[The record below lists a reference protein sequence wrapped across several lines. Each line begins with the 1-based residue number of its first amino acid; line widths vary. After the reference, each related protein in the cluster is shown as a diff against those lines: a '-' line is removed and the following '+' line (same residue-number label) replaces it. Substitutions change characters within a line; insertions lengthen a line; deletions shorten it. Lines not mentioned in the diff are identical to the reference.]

1 MTAVPTPATPATTNA
16 SPAAAAPA
24 TPPPPLWPN
33 GFSLPFIAVTG
44 DFGSGK
50 TLFGLMI
57 DPARCVHFD
66 FEKSAETYQQGL
78 QFTRIDMQQRAREK
92 YGNTRLRPI
101 DLFKMFREIYTSL
114 PPGRFR
120 VAVVDDVSSLEEGLV
135 EYVRANPA
143 EFGYTAGQFAKSE
156 AMVWAAVKS
165 HYKALL
171 LGNGIETVVLVCHQ
185 RQQFVAGK
193 PTGRR
198 EPKGKETVMEL
209 SSLFLELDRKPDD
222 KGRTPT
228 APNATCLK
236 NRLSVFVLNPQTGE
250 MEPRPVLPPRMS
262 ACSPAKIRAYMQTP
276 PDYSK
281 LKADERPVAPPNMT
295 DDERAQLA
303 AQTAADMLATEQAK
317 AANLLTVAQIRAQT
331 NPTPA
336 QVPQATTPLNSDQSG
351 AIAAARATQAKVEAA
366 WANQQAQQRT
376 AEVHAQQQQQQQP
389 QQPQPQ
395 PAQPQPA
402 QPQPAQPA
410 PQAATPTPEPPPFDV
425 PGDTLDSS
433 ATAVTMIDDAQFAE
447 IARLVKDVLQMPPQA
462 WQANLAKR
470 RHPQT
475 GQPCAKARDLSYA
488 DADDLIGKLQQL
500 ARKQADAAR
509 LTAWANDA
517 TAQPQAQPQP
527 QPLPQ
532 QTAPGGGAT
541 GGFPPSN

>member
-1 MTAVPTPATPATTNA
+1 
-16 SPAAAAPA
+16 
-24 TPPPPLWPN
+24 
-33 GFSLPFIAVTG
+33 
-44 DFGSGK
+44 
-50 TLFGLMI
+50 LMI
-57 DPARCVHFD
+57 DPSRCVHFD

-78 QFTRIDMQQRAREK
+78 QFTRIDMQQWAREK

-101 DLFKMFREIYTSL
+101 DLFKMFREIYTTQL

-120 VAVVDDVSSLEEGLV
+120 VAVIDDVSSLEEGLV

-156 AMVWAAVKS
+156 AMVWGAVKS

-171 LGNGIETVVLVCHQ
+171 LANGIETVVLVCHQ
-185 RQQFVAGK
+185 RNQFVGGK
-193 PTGRR
+193 PTGRK
-198 EPKGKETVMEL
+198 EAKGKETVLEL
-209 SSLFLELDRKPDD
+209 ASLFLELDRRPDD
-222 KGRTPT
+222 KGKTPT

-236 NRLSVFVLNPQTGE
+236 NRLSVFVPNSQTGE

-262 ACSPAKIRAYMQTP
+262 ACSPAKIRAYMQSP

-281 LKADERPVAPPNMT
+281 LKADERPVAPAAMT

-317 AANLLTVAQIRAQT
+317 AANLSVVAQMRAQT

-336 QVPQATTPLNSDQSG
+336 QVSQATTPPNSDQSG
-351 AIAAARATQAKVEAA
+351 AIAAARATEAKMQAA
-366 WANQQAQQRT
+366 WAQQQAQQRT
-376 AEVHAQQQQQQQP
+376 AEVHAQQP
-389 QQPQPQ
+389 QPQPQ
-395 PAQPQPA
+395 PAQPQP
-402 QPQPAQPA
+402 QPQPA
-410 PQAATPTPEPPPFDV
+410 PQAATPTPETPPFDL
-425 PGDTLDSS
+425 PGDTLDTS
-433 ATAVTMIDDAQFAE
+433 ATAVAMISDAQFGE
-447 IARLVKDVLQMPPQA
+447 IARLVKEVLQMPVQA

-488 DADDLIGKLQQL
+488 DADDLIGKLHQL
-500 ARKQADAAR
+500 ARKQAEAAQ

-517 TAQPQAQPQP
+517 TAQPQAQPHP

-541 GGFPPSN
+541 GGFLASN

>member
-1 MTAVPTPATPATTNA
+1 MTAVPTPATTNA
-16 SPAAAAPA
+16 S
-24 TPPPPLWPN
+24 PPPPLWPN

-57 DPARCVHFD
+57 DPSRCVHFD

-78 QFTRIDMQQRAREK
+78 QFTRVDMQQRAREK
-92 YGNTRLRPI
+92 YGNARLRPI

-171 LGNGIETVVLVCHQ
+171 LANGIETVVLVCHQ

-236 NRLSVFVLNPQTGE
+236 NRLSVFTLNPQTGE

-262 ACSPAKIRAYMQTP
+262 ACSPAKIRAYMQAP

-281 LKADERPVAPPNMT
+281 LKADERPVAPAAMT

-317 AANLLTVAQIRAQT
+317 GANLLAVAQIRAQA
-331 NPTPA
+331 NPA
-336 QVPQATTPLNSDQSG
+336 QVPQATTPPNSDQSG
-351 AIAAARATQAKVEAA
+351 AIAAARATEAKVQAA

-376 AEVHAQQQQQQQP
+376 AEVHAQQQQ
-389 QQPQPQ
+389 PQ
-395 PAQPQPA
+395 PAQPQP
-402 QPQPAQPA
+402 QPTHQPAPATQPQPA
-410 PQAATPTPEPPPFDV
+410 PQAATPTPEPPPFDA
-425 PGDTLDSS
+425 PGDTLDTS
-433 ATAVTMIDDAQFAE
+433 ATAVAMIDDAQFAE
-447 IARLVKDVLQMPPQA
+447 IARLVKEVLQMPPQA
-462 WQANLAKR
+462 WQTNLAKR

-488 DADDLIGKLQQL
+488 DADDLIGKLHQL
-500 ARKQADAAR
+500 ARKQSDAAQ

-517 TAQPQAQPQP
+517 TAQPQAQPYP

-541 GGFPPSN
+541 GGFPASN

>member
-1 MTAVPTPATPATTNA
+1 MTAVPTPATTNA

-57 DPARCVHFD
+57 DPTRCVHFD

-92 YGNTRLRPI
+92 YGNSRLRPI

-156 AMVWAAVKS
+156 AMVWGAVKS

-185 RQQFVAGK
+185 RNQFVGGK
-193 PTGRR
+193 PTGRK
-198 EPKGKETVMEL
+198 EAKGKETVLEL
-209 SSLFLELDRKPDD
+209 ASLFVELDRRPDD
-222 KGRTPT
+222 KGKTPT
-228 APNATCLK
+228 APNAVCLK

-262 ACSPAKIRAYMQTP
+262 ACSPAKIRAYMQAP
-276 PDYSK
+276 PDYGK
-281 LKADERPVAPPNMT
+281 LKADERPVAPAAMT
-295 DDERAQLA
+295 DDDRAQLA
-303 AQTAADMLATEQAK
+303 AQTAADMLATEQTK
-317 AANLLTVAQIRAQT
+317 AANLLVVAQMRAQT

-336 QVPQATTPLNSDQSG
+336 PQATTPPNSDQSG
-351 AIAAARATQAKVEAA
+351 AIAAARATEAKVQAA
-366 WANQQAQQRT
+366 WAQQQAQQRT
-376 AEVHAQQQQQQQP
+376 AEVHAQQQQEQQQP
-389 QQPQPQ
+389 QPGQPQPQ
-395 PAQPQPA
+395 PQPQPTH
-402 QPQPAQPA
+402 QPAPATQPQPA

-425 PGDTLDSS
+425 PGDTLDTS
-433 ATAVTMIDDAQFAE
+433 ANAVAMISDAQFAE
-447 IARLVKDVLQMPPQA
+447 IARLVKEVLQMPPQA

-475 GQPCAKARDLSYA
+475 GQPCAKARDLSHA

-500 ARKQADAAR
+500 ARKQADSAR

-517 TAQPQAQPQP
+517 TAQPQ
-527 QPLPQ
+527 

-541 GGFPPSN
+541 GGFPASN

>member
-1 MTAVPTPATPATTNA
+1 MTAVLPPANTNA
-16 SPAAAAPA
+16 SPAAGAPA
-24 TPPPPLWPN
+24 APPPPLWPN

-57 DPARCVHFD
+57 DPSRCVHFD

-78 QFTRIDMQQRAREK
+78 QFTRVDMQQRAREK

-101 DLFKMFREIYTSL
+101 DLFKLFREIYTTQL

-120 VAVVDDVSSLEEGLV
+120 VAVIDDVSSLEEGLV

-143 EFGYTAGQFAKSE
+143 EFGYTAQQFAKSE
-156 AMVWAAVKS
+156 AMVWGAVKS

-185 RQQFVAGK
+185 RNQFVGGK
-193 PTGRR
+193 PTGRK
-198 EPKGKETVMEL
+198 EAKGKETVLEL
-209 SSLFLELDRKPDD
+209 ASLFLELDRRPDD
-222 KGRTPT
+222 KGKTPT

-236 NRLSVFVLNPQTGE
+236 NRLSVFILNPQTGE

-262 ACSPAKIRAYMQTP
+262 ACSPAKIRAYMQAP

-281 LKADERPVAPPNMT
+281 LKADERPVAPAALT

-317 AANLLTVAQIRAQT
+317 AANLLAVAQMRAQA
-331 NPTPA
+331 TPA
-336 QVPQATTPLNSDQSG
+336 QVPQATTLPNSDQSG
-351 AIAAARATQAKVEAA
+351 AIAAARATEAKIQAA
-366 WANQQAQQRT
+366 WAQQQAQQRT
-376 AEVHAQQQQQQQP
+376 AEVHAQQQQQQ
-389 QQPQPQ
+389 PQ

-402 QPQPAQPA
+402 PVAQPQPA

-447 IARLVKDVLQMPPQA
+447 IARLVKEVLQMPPQA

>member
-1 MTAVPTPATPATTNA
+1 
-16 SPAAAAPA
+16 
-24 TPPPPLWPN
+24 
-33 GFSLPFIAVTG
+33 
-44 DFGSGK
+44 
-50 TLFGLMI
+50 
-57 DPARCVHFD
+57 
-66 FEKSAETYQQGL
+66 
-78 QFTRIDMQQRAREK
+78 
-92 YGNTRLRPI
+92 
-101 DLFKMFREIYTSL
+101 
-114 PPGRFR
+114 
-120 VAVVDDVSSLEEGLV
+120 
-135 EYVRANPA
+135 VRANPA
-143 EFGYTAGQFAKSE
+143 EFGYTAAQFAKSE
-156 AMVWAAVKS
+156 AMVWGAVKS

-185 RQQFVAGK
+185 RQQFLAGK

-262 ACSPAKIRAYMQTP
+262 ACSPAKIRQYMQTP

-281 LKADERPVAPPNMT
+281 LKADERPVAPAAMT

-317 AANLLTVAQIRAQT
+317 AANLLAVAQIRAQAT
-331 NPTPA
+331 PTPA
-336 QVPQATTPLNSDQSG
+336 PQATTPPNSDQSG
-351 AIAAARATQAKVEAA
+351 AIAAARATEAKIQAA
-366 WANQQAQQRT
+366 WAQQQAQQRT
-376 AEVHAQQQQQQQP
+376 AEVHAQQQQQQ
-389 QQPQPQ
+389 PQPQ
-395 PAQPQPA
+395 PAPVA
-402 QPQPAQPA
+402 QPQPA

-425 PGDTLDSS
+425 PGDTLDTS
-433 ATAVTMIDDAQFAE
+433 ATAVAMISDAQFAD
-447 IARLVKDVLQMPPQA
+447 IAKLVKEVLRMPPQA

-475 GQPCAKARDLSYA
+475 GQPCWKARHLSYA
-488 DADDLIGKLQQL
+488 DADDLIGKLHQL
-500 ARKQADAAR
+500 ARKQADAAQ

-517 TAQPQAQPQP
+517 TAQPQAQPQ
-527 QPLPQ
+527 

-541 GGFPPSN
+541 GGFSASN